1 MKITKDYLYNNL
13 MQQLNDS
20 RYIPTWVRKYMSKL
34 TLNQSSITKYKPFR
48 FRIYYEDKDKSY
60 VNDLRK
66 YIPHLER
73 YFIENIMDLP
83 TTNIN
88 IVLILSKKV
97 KMIDISKSKI
107 INTNNIN
114 SGVCIHSSNPK
125 DVHIIIYRKED
136 LMKVLFHEIIH
147 YIGADLRFYDELKI
161 NNIELMIQT
170 YIPSLSNVDIYFNE
184 AFTEALAR
192 YHYIQFMM
200 KNNFDDNL
208 KLNMKKQQKYSI
220 ELVKKFL
227 TLNGCRTLDD
237 FSKLK
242 NYNEKS
248 HAFSY
253 IVIASALLNSEA
265 FIADIIMNKN
275 RDIDID
281 IDNLEKIV
289 YKSLLRTNEWH
300 KASTNEHI
308 NRDQMKFYLKL
319 SI

>member
-1 MKITKDYLYNNL
+1 MKISKDYLYNDL
-13 MQQLNDS
+13 MQQLNYS

-147 YIGADLRFYDELKI
+147 YIGADLRFYDDKI
-161 NNIELMIQT
+161 NNIETMIHT

-200 KNNFDDNL
+200 KNNFNDNMN
-208 KLNMKKQQKYSI
+208 LNMKKQKQYSMEI
-220 ELVKKFL
+220 VKKFL
-227 TLNGCRTLDD
+227 TLYGCRTLGE
-237 FSKLK
+237 FSKQK

-265 FIADIIMNKN
+265 FISNIIMNKN
-275 RDIDID
+275 RNM
-281 IDNLEKIV
+281 DNLENIV
-289 YKSLLRTNEWH
+289 YDSLLRTNKWH
-300 KASTNEHI
+300 KKSTNEHI
-308 NRDQMKFYLKL
+308 NMKQRKFYLKL

>member
-20 RYIPTWVRKYMSKL
+20 RYIPTWVRTYMSKT
-34 TLNQSSITKYKPFR
+34 TLKQSSLTKYKPFR
-48 FRIYYEDKDKSY
+48 FRIYYEDNDKSY
-60 VNDLRK
+60 VNDLHK
-66 YIPHLER
+66 YIQYLER
-73 YFIENIMDLP
+73 YFIKNIMNLP

-97 KMIDISKSKI
+97 KMIDKSKSKI
-107 INTNNIN
+107 INTDNIN
-114 SGVCIHSSNPK
+114 SGVCIHSNNPE

-147 YIGADLRFYDELKI
+147 YIGADLRFYDEFKI
-161 NNIELMIQT
+161 NNIEMMIQT

-200 KNNFDDNL
+200 ENNFNNNL
-208 KLNMKKQQKYSI
+208 KLNMKKQHKYSI
-220 ELVKKFL
+220 EIVKKFL
-227 TLNGCRTLDD
+227 TLNGCRTLDE

-253 IVIASALLNSEA
+253 IVIASALLNSDV
-265 FIADIIMNKN
+265 FISDIIINKN
-275 RDIDID
+275 RDIDM
-281 IDNLEKIV
+281 DNLEKIV

-300 KASTNEHI
+300 KASTNKHI

>member
-1 MKITKDYLYNNL
+1 MNITKDHLYNDL

-20 RYIPTWVRKYMSKL
+20 RYIPVWVKTYMGKT
-34 TLNQSSITKYKPFR
+34 TLKQSSLKKYKPFR
-48 FRIYYEDKDKSY
+48 FRIYYEDTDKPY
-60 VNDLRK
+60 VNDLLK
-66 YIPHLER
+66 YIPHLEE

-83 TTNIN
+83 STNIN

-97 KMIDISKSKI
+97 KMIDKRKNKI
-107 INTNNIN
+107 IDKDNIN

-147 YIGADLRFYDELKI
+147 YIGADLRIYDEFKI

-192 YHYIQFMM
+192 YHYIKFMMM
-200 KNNFDDNL
+200 KNNNPNL
-208 KLNMKKQQKYSI
+208 NLKKQQKYSI
-220 ELVKKFL
+220 KVVKKFFAL
-227 TLNGCRTLDD
+227 YDCGTLDE
-237 FSKLK
+237 FSKQK
-242 NYNEKS
+242 NYAEES

-253 IVIASALLNSEA
+253 IVNASALLNSDD
-265 FIADIIMNKN
+265 FITDIIIN
-275 RDIDID
+275 RNM
-281 IDNLEKIV
+281 DNLERIV
-289 YKSLLRTNEWH
+289 YNSLFLNNEWYE
-300 KASTNEHI
+300 KSKNKGGL
-308 NRDQMKFYLKL
+308 NKDQMKFYLKL

>member
-1 MKITKDYLYNNL
+1 MNITKDHLYNDL

-20 RYIPTWVRKYMSKL
+20 RYIPVWVKTYMGKT
-34 TLNQSSITKYKPFR
+34 TLKQSSLKKYKPFR
-48 FRIYYEDKDKSY
+48 FRIYYEDTDKPY
-60 VNDLRK
+60 VNELLK
-66 YIPHLER
+66 YIPHLEE

-83 TTNIN
+83 STNIN

-97 KMIDISKSKI
+97 KMIDKSKNKI
-107 INTNNIN
+107 IDKDNIN
-114 SGVCIHSSNPK
+114 SGVCIHSSNSK
-125 DVHIIIYRKED
+125 NVHIIIYRKED

-147 YIGADLRFYDELKI
+147 YIGADLRIYDEFKI

-200 KNNFDDNL
+200 ENDNPN
-208 KLNMKKQQKYSI
+208 LNLKKQQKYSI
-220 ELVKKFL
+220 KIVKKFL
-227 TLNGCRTLDD
+227 ALYDCRTLDE

-242 NYNEKS
+242 NYNEES

-265 FIADIIMNKN
+265 FISDIIINKN
-275 RDIDID
+275 RNM
-281 IDNLEKIV
+281 DNLERIV
-289 YKSLLRTNEWH
+289 YKSLLQTNDWY
-300 KASTNEHI
+300 KRSMNKRL
-308 NRDQMKFYLKL
+308 NKDQMKFYLKL

>member
-1 MKITKDYLYNNL
+1 MNITKDHLYNDL

-20 RYIPTWVRKYMSKL
+20 RYIPVWVKTYMGKT
-34 TLNQSSITKYKPFR
+34 TLKQSSLKKYKPFR
-48 FRIYYEDKDKSY
+48 FRIYYEDTDKPY
-60 VNDLRK
+60 VNDLLK
-66 YIPHLER
+66 YIPHLEE

-83 TTNIN
+83 STNIN

-97 KMIDISKSKI
+97 KMIDKRKNKI
-107 INTNNIN
+107 IDKDNIN

-147 YIGADLRFYDELKI
+147 YIGADLRIYDKFKI

-192 YHYIQFMM
+192 YHYIKFMMM
-200 KNNFDDNL
+200 KNNNPNL
-208 KLNMKKQQKYSI
+208 NLKKQQKYSI
-220 ELVKKFL
+220 KVVKKFFAL
-227 TLNGCRTLDD
+227 YDCGTLDE
-237 FSKLK
+237 FSKQK
-242 NYNEKS
+242 NYAEES

-253 IVIASALLNSEA
+253 IVNASALLNSDD
-265 FIADIIMNKN
+265 FITDIIIN
-275 RDIDID
+275 RNM
-281 IDNLEKIV
+281 DNLERIV
-289 YKSLLRTNEWH
+289 YNSLFLNNEWYE
-300 KASTNEHI
+300 KSKNKGGL
-308 NRDQMKFYLKL
+308 NKDQMKFYLKL